1 MIDLGKIN
9 LLFMTGLAIAA
20 IIIDCNNPTNV
31 LWVRYIYY
39 GIQCFNLFVIFLV
52 HLDISNKNENS
63 KFQYTKVTSTMGA
76 LGEDKVEVINT
87 SIKNYDYQQNAV
99 LLRSSLIM
107 LAILSA
113 LHFLFG
119 WTKILIV
126 QLYLPIKILLV
137 HPLVRVHVLQNEAKG
152 GLARPWNMYSKIP
165 GSTLGDIVTER
176 PVTPKDIKVQKR
188 DNKDLTPEE
197 KAKKMKKRR

>member
-1 MIDLGKIN
+1 
-9 LLFMTGLAIAA
+9 
-20 IIIDCNNPTNV
+20 
-31 LWVRYIYY
+31 
-39 GIQCFNLFVIFLV
+39 
-52 HLDISNKNENS
+52 
-63 KFQYTKVTSTMGA
+63 
-76 LGEDKVEVINT
+76 
-87 SIKNYDYQQNAV
+87 
-99 LLRSSLIM
+99 M

-165 GSTLGDIVTER
+165 GSTLGLVILYY
-176 PVTPKDIKVQKR
+176 I
-188 DNKDLTPEE
+188 
-197 KAKKMKKRR
+197 